1 MAHTILVS
9 GSRDFPDAPLVERTI
24 SDLIQPGDTLI
35 HGTARGVDTWAAL
48 TAHRKGAIVLNRPA
62 HWTVYGKRAGLIRNE
77 HMLKELLAS
86 PNPLVVIF
94 WDGHSRGTHHM
105 IQLCQTRSIPFRLI
119 RPSLS
124 EPA

>member
-9 GSRDFPDAPLVERTI
+9 GSRTFPDAPLVEQTI

-62 HWTVYGKRAGLIRNE
+62 NWSVHGKRAGMIRNE
-77 HMLKELLAS
+77 QMLKELLAS
-86 PNPLVVIF
+86 PNPIVVIF

-105 IQLCQTRSIPFRLI
+105 IQLCETRSIPFRLI
-119 RPSLS
+119 RLS
-124 EPA
+124 RSTPA